1 MTWTAFDSMASSL
14 SVIAACAVVALLDDF
29 GFWRW
34 VAPYLNPKDRRW
46 LLWNLRA
53 RWLAWKH
60 RT

>member
-34 VAPYLNPKDRRW
+34 LKRKVLALVARVR
-46 LLWNLRA
+46 
-53 RWLAWKH
+53 
-60 RT
+60 